1 MFINNNKDLIF
12 IETVSEVLSNPKVLE
27 MEKYIQHG
35 NITCL
40 RHSINVAYVSYY
52 ICKKYN
58 LKVDLKSVI
67 RGALLH
73 DFFLYDWHN
82 SNIRFHGYRHPKI
95 ALKNAL
101 KYFDLNKVEKDIIKK
116 HMFPLTIIPPKY
128 LESYV
133 VSMADKYCSS
143 IETLSK
149 YKYVK
154 PYIELYKIY

>member
-1 MFINNNKDLIF
+1 MFLDKEKDLIF
-12 IETVSEVLSNPKVLE
+12 IETMNELLSHPKVLE
-27 MEKYIQHG
+27 MDNYIQHG
-35 NITCL
+35 KITCL
-40 RHSINVAYVSYY
+40 KHSISVAYVSYY
-52 ICKKYN
+52 LCKKYN

-73 DFFLYDWHN
+73 DFFLYDWHK
-82 SNIRFHGYRHPKI
+82 SKIRFHGYKHPKI
-95 ALKNAL
+95 ALNNAL
-101 KYFDLNKVEKDIIKK
+101 KYFTLNKVEMDIIKK
-116 HMFPLTIIPPKY
+116 HMWPLTIIPPKY

-133 VSMADKYCSS
+133 VSIADKYCSS